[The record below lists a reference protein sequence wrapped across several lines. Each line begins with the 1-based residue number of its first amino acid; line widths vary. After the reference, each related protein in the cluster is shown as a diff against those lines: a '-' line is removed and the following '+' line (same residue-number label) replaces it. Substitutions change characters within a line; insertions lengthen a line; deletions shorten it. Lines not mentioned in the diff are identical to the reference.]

1 MWAVRNESTVS
12 RLTLPSEEA
21 PLDMSRPDMSVHS
34 GRSASIDVQR
44 RDSLQS
50 QASTRHNST
59 EMPKRRT
66 SADLCYVQRSEEL
79 RAYNGLRIRS
89 GQNMKRHCMDQE
101 EVVLVKKASC
111 FAMFRCLSPFPG
123 CPSSPSFPIALPPV
137 STVSATVHEVRL
149 TEARTGH
156 DPENEAENECP
167 GPAHDESDESFMPR
181 VFFQSQG
188 CDKPPK
194 TIEALPLWQDMSP
207 APAGISGDDEDG
219 GWRGGEL
226 ASTWSGGEISSSQ
239 R

>member
-1 MWAVRNESTVS
+1 MS
-12 RLTLPSEEA
+12 RL
-21 PLDMSRPDMSVHS
+21 DMSVHS

-50 QASTRHNST
+50 QASTRNNST
-59 EMPKRRT
+59 EIPKRRT
-66 SADLCYVQRSEEL
+66 SAELCYARRSEEL

-123 CPSSPSFPIALPPV
+123 RPSAPSFPIALPPV
-137 STVSATVHEVRL
+137 STVSDTVHAVL
-149 TEARTGH
+149 TEARTGN
-156 DPENEAENECP
+156 DQEKDAENECP
-167 GPAHDESDESFMPR
+167 GPAQDESDETFVPR
-181 VFFQSQG
+181 DFCRPQG

-226 ASTWSGGEISSSQ
+226 ASTWSGGEISSNQ

>member
-1 MWAVRNESTVS
+1 MS
-12 RLTLPSEEA
+12 RL
-21 PLDMSRPDMSVHS
+21 DMSVHS

-59 EMPKRRT
+59 EIPKRRS
-66 SADLCYVQRSEEL
+66 SAELCYARRSEDL

-89 GQNMKRHCMDQE
+89 AQNIEVNCIDQE

-123 CPSSPSFPIALPPV
+123 RPSSPSFPIALPPV
-137 STVSATVHEVRL
+137 STVSATAHELLTEARAEAR

-156 DPENEAENECP
+156 DPEKEAEKECP
-167 GPAHDESDESFMPR
+167 GPVVDECDGSFVSR
-181 VFFQSQG
+181 DFFQSQG

-194 TIEALPLWQDMSP
+194 TIEALPLWQDISP
-207 APAGISGDDEDG
+207 APAGMSGDDEDG
-219 GWRGGEL
+219 GWRGGEV
-226 ASTWSGGEISSSQ
+226 ASTWSGGEISSNQ